1 MAIGSPQQSAG
12 ILSFY
17 DAQTNGPKMNPK
29 LVLLVVVA
37 FVVVVLIINHVIY
50 G

>member
-1 MAIGSPQQSAG
+1 MALGAPQQSAG

-29 LVLLVVVA
+29 IVLILVVV
-37 FVVVVLIINHVIY
+37 FVIVVLIINHLIY
-50 G
+50 S